1 MSDNNEVNYMLVQ
14 DGCGACA
21 EAKELFKDAIEKKEI
36 ILLDYASE
44 KGLELANRHEVESV
58 PTIINEKD
66 SFQQKCFISKEGER
80 MFCEDGTE
88 KQLLKKSD

>member
-1 MSDNNEVNYMLVQ
+1 MLVQ

-21 EAKELFKDAIEKKEI
+21 EAKELFKEDI
-36 ILLDYASE
+36 IDKSLVIVDITSE
-44 KGLELANRHEVESV
+44 KGMKMVENHDVESV